1 MNQIDPYLQ
10 AARLRTLPLSL
21 SSTIVGNAMAYYFGV
36 FHLSIFLMTLGVVIL
51 LQILSNYANDLGDSE
66 KGTDNVDRIGPK
78 RTIQAGLFSHD
89 EMKRNINIIIGLT
102 LASGIGLIIMSNL
115 LWWERILLFILGLS
129 SIFAAVAYTRGHFSY
144 GYKGLGDLSVFIF
157 FGLLGVLGSM
167 YLNLHFVN
175 NAAILPAIGVG
186 LLSVA
191 VLHLN
196 NMRDRI
202 EDQKSKKMTLAVKIG
217 RENGRIYFLL
227 LILFA
232 IIFWA
237 SYVFTQN
244 SINWFSYLYWIGFL
258 PLLLILKRFFSIRED
273 SGFDALLKP
282 TALTTFLLS
291 VLFFISQ
298 IL

>member
-1 MNQIDPYLQ
+1 MNQIAPYLK
-10 AARLRTLPLSL
+10 AARIRTLPLSL
-21 SSTIVGNAMAYYFGV
+21 SSTIVGNAMSYYLGV
-36 FHLSIFLMTLGVVIL
+36 FHLTIFFMTVGVVIL

-66 KGTDNVDRIGPK
+66 KGTDNADRIGPK
-78 RTIQAGLFSHD
+78 RTVQAGLFSHE

-102 LASGIGLIIMSNL
+102 LVSGIGLIIISNL
-115 LWWERILLFILGLS
+115 LWWERMLLFILGLS

-144 GYKGLGDLSVFIF
+144 GYKGLGDFSVFVF

-167 YLNLHFVN
+167 YLHLHFVN
-175 NAAILPAIGVG
+175 NAAFLPAIGVG
-186 LLSVA
+186 LLSVS

-202 EDQKSKKMTLAVKIG
+202 EDEKSKKMTIAVRIG

-232 IIFWA
+232 IVFWA

-244 SINWFSYLYWIGFL
+244 SVNWFSYLYWIGFL
-258 PLLLILKRFFSIRED
+258 PLLVILKRFFSVKED
-273 SGFDALLKP
+273 RDFDALLKP
-282 TALTTFLLS
+282 TALATFLLS
-291 VLFFISQ
+291 ILFFISQ
-298 IL
+298 VL

>member
-21 SSTIVGNAMAYYFGV
+21 SSTIVGNAMAYYLGV
-36 FHLSIFLMTLGVVIL
+36 FHLSIFLMTIGVVML

-78 RTIQAGLFSHD
+78 RTVQAGLFSLD
-89 EMKRNINIIIGLT
+89 EMKRNINIIIVLT
-102 LASGIGLIIMSNL
+102 LVSGIGLIMISNV

-129 SIFAAVAYTRGHFSY
+129 SIFAAVAYTRGHISY
-144 GYKGLGDLSVFIF
+144 GYRGLGDLGVFVF

-167 YLNLHFVN
+167 YLNLHFIN
-175 NAAILPAIGVG
+175 NAAILPALGVG

-202 EDQKSKKMTLAVKIG
+202 EDQKSNKKTLAVRIG

-244 SINWFSYLYWIGFL
+244 SVNWFS
-258 PLLLILKRFFSIRED
+258 
-273 SGFDALLKP
+273 
-282 TALTTFLLS
+282 
-291 VLFFISQ
+291 
-298 IL
+298 